1 MIESVSLI
9 GMGALGILYGDILT
23 EALGAQNVN
32 FLADRNRVEK
42 YRAGGVFCNGRKC
55 TFTVKDCAEQS
66 APPDLLIFAVKGTAL
81 DSAVG
86 TARGHVGK
94 NTIIISLLNGISS
107 EEIIAAAFG
116 KEHLIYCIAQ
126 GMDALRT
133 GNRLEYE
140 HKGELRIGLPA
151 ELSAN
156 TPLLKDT
163 AELFD
168 RASLPYKIETDIM
181 HRMWSKWMLNVGVN
195 QVVMVTRGT
204 FATVQ
209 KDGPAREMMKAAMRE
224 VVALSEKEKTG
235 LTRKDLEE
243 YVALIDTL
251 NPAGM
256 PSMRQDGLA
265 GRKTEV
271 ELFAGTVIRKALQY
285 NAPVPVNRQL
295 YDTVKKMEKEL
306 QM

>member
-32 FLADRNRVEK
+32 FLADRSRVEK
-42 YRAGGVFCNGRKC
+42 YLASGVYCNGRKC
-55 TFTVKDCAEQS
+55 AFTVKDFTEKS

-81 DSAVG
+81 DSAVT
-86 TARGHVGK
+86 TARGHIGK

-195 QVVMVTRGT
+195 QVVMVTKGT
-204 FATVQ
+204 YATVQ
-209 KDGPAREMMKAAMRE
+209 KDGPAREMMKSAMKE
-224 VVALSEKEKTG
+224 VIALSEKEKTG
-235 LTRKDLEE
+235 LTEKDMEE
-243 YVALIDTL
+243 YVTLIDTL

-271 ELFAGTVIRKALQY
+271 DMFSGTVLRRALRY
-285 NAPVPVNRQL
+285 DLPVPVNRLL
-295 YDTVKKMEKEL
+295 YDTIKKMETE
-306 QM
+306 QQV

>member
-81 DSAVG
+81 DSAIG

-140 HKGELRIGLPA
+140 HKGELRIGLPS

-195 QVVMVTRGT
+195 QVVMVTGGT

-235 LTRKDLEE
+235 LTENDLKE

-271 ELFAGTVIRKALQY
+271 ELFAGTVIRKALRY
-285 NAPVPVNRQL
+285 NIPVPVNRQL

>member
-140 HKGELRIGLPA
+140 HKGELRIGLPS

-195 QVVMVTRGT
+195 QVVMVTGGT

-235 LTRKDLEE
+235 LTENDLKE

-271 ELFAGTVIRKALQY
+271 ELFAGTVIRKALRY
-285 NAPVPVNRQL
+285 NIPVPVNRQL

>member
-23 EALGAQNVN
+23 EALGTQSVN

-42 YRAGGVFCNGRKC
+42 YRTAGVYCNGRKC
-55 TFTVKDCAEQS
+55 AFTVKDCTDKTV
-66 APPDLLIFAVKGTAL
+66 PPDLLIFAVKGTAL
-81 DSAVG
+81 DSAIM
-86 TARGHVGK
+86 TARGHVEK

-126 GMDALRT
+126 GMDALRMD
-133 GNRLEYE
+133 NRLEYE

-151 ELSAN
+151 DLSAN
-156 TPLLKDT
+156 ALLLKDT

-168 RASLPYKIETDIM
+168 RASLPYQIETDII

-195 QVVMVTRGT
+195 QVVMVTKGT

-235 LTRKDLEE
+235 LTEKDLEE

-271 ELFAGTVIRKALQY
+271 ELFAGTVIQRARQY
-285 NAPVPVNRQL
+285 GLPVPVNQQL
-295 YDTVKKMEKEL
+295 YDMVKNMETEPHT
-306 QM
+306 